1 MNWKVITT
9 EEQYQIAIKR
19 TLLIFD
25 SELRTDLGDE
35 LALLLLIVKDYE
47 AKNISLPSLDPLEVI
62 KFRREGNGI

>member
-47 AKNISLPSLDPLEVI
+47 AKNISLPSLGPLEVI
-62 KFRREGNGI
+62 KFRMEENGI

>member
-62 KFRREGNGI
+62 EFRMEENGI

>member
-47 AKNISLPSLDPLEVI
+47 AKNRRVPSLDPLEVI
-62 KFRREGNGI
+62 EFRMEENGI